1 MTLLRQNFL
10 AKLAA
15 ENASHPLLS
24 RHGGVVYMT
33 AENDGEAAM
42 IMQDAQGDAVAAN
55 AEMESM
61 EESSALAEKAEDAGE
76 AFNAAAATVEAGG
89 EVPEATVAQAD
100 ALASDVATAVGADV
114 AEMVPSIPAE
124 DREVIQEN
132 ANPIAGESAAFKFSR
147 GYAISRK
154 DPAILRLAGESMMT
168 AVKGFAS
175 SAYDSVMK
183 AYNYICQWIGKYF
196 GTYQRALSRFQK
208 LKERATKDT
217 SGRKKDQG
225 KIEDLKGTDVMT
237 LAVWS
242 GPTNDT
248 PKYLTKSSEISDGA
262 LKFKGIITSLVDYDR
277 GATDL
282 IREFTSTI
290 NSVDVTTLESATEAF
305 DNTLEKYMAL
315 AGNDVKGE
323 KITDATFAKEYLALP
338 NLDKYYAFGAD
349 PIPGYKM
356 LFHKLS
362 KAKLSKEDKEEINKL
377 VSISDRN
384 AAKTGARS
392 DLAATKLSTRN
403 EIIQRLGIVLVDGNK
418 NGKKNLKDSLS
429 VDAFTGG
436 EIEDM
441 AMNMISVIEDLVSY
455 RNSKGYLKN
464 KEALDK
470 LRSADKKLTDKISN
484 QLGKIDNGADKS
496 NDADTRAL
504 AKSTLEICK
513 LLLRNF
519 DTMKSV
525 FLAFDKYMLLIEKL
539 CNKSLSNYV
548 AND

>member
-33 AENDGEAAM
+33 AEDDSEAAM

-55 AEMESM
+55 AEMDSM
-61 EESSALAEKAEDAGE
+61 EESGALAEKAEEAGE
-76 AFNAAAATVEAGG
+76 AFNVAAATVEAGG

-100 ALASDVATAVGADV
+100 AMASDVAKAVGADV

-154 DPAILRLAGESMMT
+154 DPVALRLAGESMMS

-237 LAVWS
+237 LAVWTD
-242 GPTNDT
+242 PTNDT

-262 LKFKGIITSLVDYDR
+262 LKFKSLITGLVDYDR

-290 NSVDVTTLESATEAF
+290 NGVDVTTLESATEAF

-315 AGNDVKGE
+315 VE
-323 KITDATFAKEYLALP
+323 KDTD
-338 NLDKYYAFGAD
+338 
-349 PIPGYKM
+349 
-356 LFHKLS
+356 
-362 KAKLSKEDKEEINKL
+362 
-377 VSISDRN
+377 
-384 AAKTGARS
+384 
-392 DLAATKLSTRN
+392 
-403 EIIQRLGIVLVDGNK
+403 
-418 NGKKNLKDSLS
+418 GKKN
-429 VDAFTGG
+429 
-436 EIEDM
+436 
-441 AMNMISVIEDLVSY
+441 
-455 RNSKGYLKN
+455 
-464 KEALDK
+464 
-470 LRSADKKLTDKISN
+470 
-484 QLGKIDNGADKS
+484 Q
-496 NDADTRAL
+496 
-504 AKSTLEICK
+504 
-513 LLLRNF
+513 
-519 DTMKSV
+519 
-525 FLAFDKYMLLIEKL
+525 
-539 CNKSLSNYV
+539 
-548 AND
+548 